1 MAMAASSSLFTC
13 SFQEGMCSSE
23 TKSCSKN
30 FMCNCLNL
38 TRKKLGCSKS
48 MHLGQP
54 KFLHNEES
62 LMLEGIRRLSKRQRF
77 LCQAVEIENPPS
89 FTVGKK
95 FQLDD
100 VIEAQ
105 QFDRDILNAIFE
117 VARDM
122 EKIEKNSPG
131 SQILK
136 GYLMAT
142 LFYEPSTRTRL
153 SFESAMKHLGGEV
166 LTTENAREFSSA
178 AKGETLEGDPF
189 HLLYRVLDII
199 FPELLVILIL
209 ICR

>member
-1 MAMAASSSLFTC
+1 MNYSSLCKQSEYLKSIYPRHPRFLPNEKVTKL
-13 SFQEGMCSSE
+13 ELTNRSSG
-23 TKSCSKN
+23 KN
-30 FMCNCLNL
+30 
-38 TRKKLGCSKS
+38 
-48 MHLGQP
+48 
-54 KFLHNEES
+54 
-62 LMLEGIRRLSKRQRF
+62 GI
-77 LCQAVEIENPPS
+77 LCQALEIENAPS
-89 FTVGKK
+89 FSVGKK

-117 VARDM
+117 VAHEM

-153 SFESAMKHLGGEV
+153 SFESAMKRLGGEV

-178 AKGETLEGDPF
+178 AKGETLEGKPF
-189 HLLYRVLDII
+189 HLLYQDPESCSACNLVVMLGLDMQI
-199 FPELLVILIL
+199 
-209 ICR
+209 R

>member
-1 MAMAASSSLFTC
+1 M
-13 SFQEGMCSSE
+13 
-23 TKSCSKN
+23 
-30 FMCNCLNL
+30 
-38 TRKKLGCSKS
+38 KLE
-48 MHLGQP
+48 QP
-54 KFLHNEES
+54 E
-62 LMLEGIRRLSKRQRF
+62 RDSKRNGI
-77 LCQAVEIENPPS
+77 LCQAVKTVNPP

-122 EKIEKNSPG
+122 EKIEKNSSG

-153 SFESAMKHLGGEV
+153 SFESAMKRLGGEV

-178 AKGETLEGDPF
+178 AKGETLEGNHF
-189 HLLYRVLDII
+189 HLLYQVCRCCLPIIACDFDLD
-199 FPELLVILIL
+199 FQIL
-209 ICR
+209 